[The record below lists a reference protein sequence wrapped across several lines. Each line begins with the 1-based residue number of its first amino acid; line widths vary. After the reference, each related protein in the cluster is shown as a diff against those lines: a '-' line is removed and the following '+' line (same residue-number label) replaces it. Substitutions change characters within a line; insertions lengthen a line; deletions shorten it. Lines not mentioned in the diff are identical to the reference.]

1 MERMRI
7 RMILNRLNKELL
19 DTGKLAAR
27 QYGFRKDRGNV
38 EGIQRVLGLANEERS
53 VLHAGRRQCLLV
65 TLRGERLQHSA
76 ISVYRRGDERTHL
89 NDTYDRDLEVI
100 YI

>member
-27 QYGFRKDRGNV
+27 QYGFRKGRGNV
-38 EGIQRVLGLANEERS
+38 EAIQRVLGLTNEARS
-53 VLHAGRRQCLLV
+53 VHHARRHQCLPV
-65 TLRGERLQHSA
+65 TLYVENA
-76 ISVYRRGDERTHL
+76 FNTAP
-89 NDTYDRDLEVI
+89 
-100 YI
+100 